1 VIATRHVF
9 ALAVASSL
17 WWAGPGRAAAP
28 ETMPDRLEMNDGSSI
43 RGLILRNSATSVL
56 IQTEKTEVEIPK
68 ASIRRIHDAPDDG
81 MVFSAVTKKGRL
93 PQWRAI
99 VHDFRNHD
107 AIKSF
112 VMVPATAV
120 DNGVFRNIPYM
131 SFRFNDRGELNVLGD
146 PEHPVGLE
154 FGIYGRNSFTTRQQR
169 ILREFLAGHL
179 HSREELRALY
189 AVNLAGGTARA
200 GNLVFEI
207 TPPSAPDAYG
217 GWWLSIY
224 EADRLKGARLSD
236 KEYAKVTQPF
246 DLVNRR
252 NGSLRAEHAAAQ
264 QNWLART
271 LHNVSGDV
279 PKMRGF
285 YRDKNGVFHLLGFD
299 DS

>member
-1 VIATRHVF
+1 
-9 ALAVASSL
+9 
-17 WWAGPGRAAAP
+17 
-28 ETMPDRLEMNDGSSI
+28 MPDRLEMNDGSSI

-56 IQTEKTEVEIPK
+56 IQTEKTEVEIPR

-154 FGIYGRNSFTTRQQR
+154 FWIYGRNSFTTRQQR

-236 KEYAKVTQPF
+236 KEYAKVTLPF

-271 LHNVSGDV
+271 MRSVSGDV

-285 YRDKNGVFHLLGFD
+285 YRDKDGVFHLLGFD